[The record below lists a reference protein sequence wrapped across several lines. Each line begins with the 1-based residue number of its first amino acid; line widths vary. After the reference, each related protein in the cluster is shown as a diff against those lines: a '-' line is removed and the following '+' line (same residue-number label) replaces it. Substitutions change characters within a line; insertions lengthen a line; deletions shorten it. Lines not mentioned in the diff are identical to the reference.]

1 MNGLRALQAAPLR
14 RASLNLRRFSFTPA
28 RGFADPEL
36 IIEKGKSMMS
46 SKGLS
51 TTGNEMHRT
60 IYEVQRERGA
70 GRGPSATEEYL
81 GLDRARL
88 AAFAHALDGPSYTGE
103 NFSGTVTINQVFY
116 LGQRRLTTELIDVI
130 DERVAFRVLNE
141 LTLPRADQL
150 GVSVEKLQEETNRL
164 ARLGF

>member
-1 MNGLRALQAAPLR
+1 M
-14 RASLNLRRFSFTPA
+14 
-28 RGFADPEL
+28 
-36 IIEKGKSMMS
+36 KS
-46 SKGLS
+46 SKGFS

-60 IYEVQRERGA
+60 VYEVHRERA
-70 GRGPSATEEYL
+70 PGRGPATIEEYL

-88 AAFAHALDGPSYTGE
+88 AAFAHALGGPSYTGE

-141 LTLPRADQL
+141 LTLPHA
-150 GVSVEKLQEETNRL
+150 NRL
-164 ARLGF
+164 SVSIETLQKEVDRFAA

>member
-1 MNGLRALQAAPLR
+1 M
-14 RASLNLRRFSFTPA
+14 
-28 RGFADPEL
+28 
-36 IIEKGKSMMS
+36 KS
-46 SKGLS
+46 SKGYS
-51 TTGNEMHRT
+51 TTGKEMHRT
-60 IYEVQRERGA
+60 IYEVHRERA
-70 GRGPSATEEYL
+70 SGRGPATIEEYP

-88 AAFAHALDGPSYTGE
+88 AAFAHALDGPSYSGE

-116 LGQRRLTTELIDVI
+116 LGQRRLRTELIDVI

-150 GVSVEKLQEETNRL
+150 GVSVERLQEETNRL